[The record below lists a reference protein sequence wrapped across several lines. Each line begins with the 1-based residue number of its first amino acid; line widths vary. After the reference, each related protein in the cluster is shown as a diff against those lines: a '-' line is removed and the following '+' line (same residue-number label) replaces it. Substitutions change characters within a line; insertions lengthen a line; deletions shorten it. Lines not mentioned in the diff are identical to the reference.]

1 MKSINEFLTQSINE
15 SWKKEWDGILDYV
28 LDDMD
33 IDELSNLKDDD
44 PGEILDWIQGQL
56 EDSDDPKAK
65 AFTRALA
72 KNDPDVVMKIQQK
85 VDEILATEK

>member
-33 IDELSNLKDDD
+33 IDELSDLREDD
-44 PGEILDWIQGQL
+44 PGEILDWIQSQL

-65 AFTRALA
+65 SFAKALA
-72 KNDPDVVMKIQQK
+72 KNDSDVVMKIQQK
-85 VDEILATEK
+85 IDEIIGD

>member
-33 IDELSNLKDDD
+33 IDELSELKEDD
-44 PGEILDWIQGQL
+44 PGEIFDWIQGQL
-56 EDSDDPKAK
+56 EDTDDPKVK
-65 AFTRALA
+65 SFVRALA
-72 KNDPDVVMKIQQK
+72 KNDRDVVMKIQQK
-85 VDEILATEK
+85 VDEILATEE

>member
-1 MKSINEFLTQSINE
+1 MKNINDFLTQSINE

-33 IDELSNLKDDD
+33 IDELSNLRDDD

-65 AFTRALA
+65 AFARALA
-72 KNDPDVVMKIQQK
+72 KNDSDVVMKIQQK
-85 VDEILATEK
+85 VDEIIGD

>member
-33 IDELSNLKDDD
+33 IDELSDLREDD

-65 AFTRALA
+65 SFAKALA
-72 KNDPDVVMKIQQK
+72 KNDSDVVMKIQQK
-85 VDEILATEK
+85 IDEIIGD